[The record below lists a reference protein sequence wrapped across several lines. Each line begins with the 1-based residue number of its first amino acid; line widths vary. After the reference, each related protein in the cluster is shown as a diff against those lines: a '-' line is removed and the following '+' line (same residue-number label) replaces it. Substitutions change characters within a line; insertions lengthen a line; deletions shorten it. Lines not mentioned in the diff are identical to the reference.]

1 MITYKDAGVNLEAAD
16 KAVQIVKRILDKHGV
31 SPSNFGLFGGFYRIS
46 SDRYLVSTVDG
57 VGTKLKVAFMAGVHN
72 TVGKDLVFHCS
83 NDILV
88 HGAEPAFFMDYIALG
103 KLDLDVFSE
112 IMEGFASACQEIGC
126 VLLGG
131 ETAEMPGFYKEGEY
145 DLVGFMAGVVEE
157 EYLIDGKSVKEGD
170 LLIGLPSSGLHTNGY
185 SLARKVIFEKLG
197 LKVDSKLPYDD
208 ITVAEEL
215 LKVHRSYYP
224 LLKEPV
230 KRKWI
235 KGMAHITGGGIPGN
249 LSRILPEGLRA
260 VIDKTSWPI
269 PEIFQ
274 FLVREAGIDEEE
286 AFRTFNMGIGMILI
300 SDKEELMDYLKKEG
314 ENFYVIGRIEKG
326 EGVVIR

>member
-1 MITYKDAGVNLEAAD
+1 
-16 KAVQIVKRILDKHGV
+16 
-31 SPSNFGLFGGFYRIS
+31 
-46 SDRYLVSTVDG
+46 
-57 VGTKLKVAFMAGVHN
+57 
-72 TVGKDLVFHCS
+72 
-83 NDILV
+83 
-88 HGAEPAFFMDYIALG
+88 
-103 KLDLDVFSE
+103 
-112 IMEGFASACQEIGC
+112 MEGFASACQEIGC